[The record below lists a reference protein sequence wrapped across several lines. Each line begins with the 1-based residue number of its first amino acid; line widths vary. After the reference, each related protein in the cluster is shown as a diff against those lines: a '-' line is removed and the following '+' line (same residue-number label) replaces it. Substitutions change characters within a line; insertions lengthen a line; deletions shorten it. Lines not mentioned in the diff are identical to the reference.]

1 MKATI
6 TIEIEGD
13 AKDIDK
19 ITKGLNSFMMKQPG
33 QFNIRPQGFKPT
45 FDLDKRPRQ
54 WWR

>member
-13 AKDIDK
+13 SEDINA
-19 ITKGLNSFMMKQPG
+19 ITKNLQSFMRKQPG
-33 QFNIRPQGFKPT
+33 RYNIRPQGFKPE
-45 FDLDKRPRQ
+45 FDINKRQNQ